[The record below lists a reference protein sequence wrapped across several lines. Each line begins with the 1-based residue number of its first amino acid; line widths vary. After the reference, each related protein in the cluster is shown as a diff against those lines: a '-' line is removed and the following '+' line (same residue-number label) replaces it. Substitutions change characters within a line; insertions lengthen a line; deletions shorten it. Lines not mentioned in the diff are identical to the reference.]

1 MRTVFRL
8 GIILLIAVITALA
21 TSTYDE
27 GLASLH
33 RQSTVGS
40 LVNQTPLSS
49 VEIEAVIAYRREH
62 MKALSAHYRSLEAI
76 IGNSGPFESHGLDH
90 VNALITL
97 AQHTDETFPL
107 GTTMLESEGWGAKP
121 LIWAEPE
128 SFAQII
134 NDFQGS
140 LETLQVVLT
149 SQNQELNP
157 ADDLDQVRQHCLACH
172 QQYRVRKS

>member
-1 MRTVFRL
+1 MRTIFRL

-27 GLASLH
+27 GLASLY
-33 RQSTVGS
+33 RRSNVVS
-40 LVNQTPLSS
+40 LVDQTPLSS
-49 VEIEAVIAYRREH
+49 VEVEAVIAYRREH

-76 IGNSGPFESHGLDH
+76 IGNSGPFESHALDH

-97 AQHTDETFPL
+97 AQHTDETFPP
-107 GTTMLESEGWGAKP
+107 GTTMLESEGWGARP

-128 SFAQII
+128 PFAQII

-140 LETLQVVLT
+140 LKTLLVAIT
-149 SQNQELNP
+149 NQDRGTAP
-157 ADDLDQVRQHCLACH
+157 VDALDQVRQHCLACH
-172 QQYRVRKS
+172 QQYRVRQS